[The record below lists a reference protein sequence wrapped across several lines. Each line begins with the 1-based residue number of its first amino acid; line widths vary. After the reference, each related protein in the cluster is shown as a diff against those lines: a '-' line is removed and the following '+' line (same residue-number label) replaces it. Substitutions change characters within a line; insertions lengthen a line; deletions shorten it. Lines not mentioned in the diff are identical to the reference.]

1 MILNLTPLEDAW
13 GVEPVS
19 KNIYKSN
26 EPQRKFL
33 SSGFEFEEK
42 QSFNSQQYHHSP
54 TQFQNQ
60 QQYPKQIQ
68 NQQYPKQIQ
77 NQQYGHSPKQSLT
90 KNDIYQ
96 PGLFHQRRVDVA
108 LYNDIIIDKLGHLT
122 SDEKTHY
129 VTNALLEYHKP
140 QQNHNRTKHIEYFNN
155 PQCNE
160 YHDFNVKPNNNN
172 IDVLWIVTLF
182 LILLLIDKV
191 YNLAKFLIDA
201 KYHLQ
206 CVFNFFV
213 GLYFDGIVD
222 IGFRFGCRF

>member
-1 MILNLTPLEDAW
+1 MGCPD
-13 GVEPVS
+13 
-19 KNIYKSN
+19 
-26 EPQRKFL
+26 
-33 SSGFEFEEK
+33 
-42 QSFNSQQYHHSP
+42 
-54 TQFQNQ
+54 QFQKIYTNRTNHNASFCLRDLSLKKNNLSIPNSITTLQ
-60 QQYPKQIQ
+60 HNFKINNNIQ
-68 NQQYPKQIQ
+68 SKSKINNIQKQIQ

-191 YNLAKFLIDA
+191 YTIWRNS
-201 KYHLQ
+201 
-206 CVFNFFV
+206 
-213 GLYFDGIVD
+213 
-222 IGFRFGCRF
+222 